1 MKKYEVMYIIN
12 ESVDAEKRAELIETL
27 AKIIT
32 DNGGTVNKTDEWGM
46 REFAYQIDDMKKGYY
61 VVVKFEADKDCVKEY
76 DRLMRIN
83 ASVVR
88 FMITVDEAPVQEG
101 RK

>member
-12 ESVDAEKRAELIETL
+12 ESVEAEKRAELIESL

-46 REFAYQIDDMKKGYY
+46 REFAYPIDYMKKGDY
-61 VVVKFEADKDCVKEY
+61 VVVSFEADNECVKEF

-83 ASVVR
+83 SSVVR
-88 FMITVDEAPVQEG
+88 FLITRDEAPVREA
-101 RK
+101 KK

>member
-12 ESVDAEKRAELIETL
+12 ESVETEKRAELIETL

-46 REFAYQIDDMKKGYY
+46 REFAYEIDDMHKGYY
-61 VVVKFEADKDCVKEY
+61 VVVAFEADNDCVKEF

-83 ASVVR
+83 PNVVR
-88 FMITVDEAPVQEG
+88 FMITRDEASAQEA
-101 RK
+101 K